1 MTQKID
7 EKFINLALNLSRK
20 NIGKTNENPSVGCVI
35 VKNNSIISTGITAK
49 NGRPHAEV
57 EAIKKISDKKI
68 LEGATLYVSLE
79 PCSHN
84 GKTSP
89 CVDEII
95 KYKFARVVICSID
108 PDHRVCGNGVKILQK
123 SGIQVEVGVG
133 EKESQK
139 INRDFFKSK
148 LENKPFVTL
157 KIATS
162 LDGKIATKNF
172 QSKWITSENSRKF
185 GNFLRSKNQA
195 ILVGANTVRID
206 NPSLDCRIL
215 GLEEYSPI
223 KIIICKKLDFTF
235 DENIFTKNLQTSTI
249 IVCPES
255 QKNNSNLSKFLQKNP
270 QNLAIFCEE
279 IDNKIDLKIALKK
292 LNEIGINSILIE
304 GGSSIITQ
312 FLQHD
317 LVDELIWIQA
327 GIIIGNDGLEGVGKL
342 GFNDLNHVIS
352 NFQLQKFWQI
362 ENDLIRVFKKIET
375 EIF

>member
-1 MTQKID
+1 MTQQID

-20 NIGKTNENPSVGCVI
+20 NIGRTDENPSVGCVI
-35 VKNNSIISTGITAK
+35 VKNNIIISTGITAK
-49 NGRPHAEV
+49 NGRPHAEI
-57 EAIKKISDKKI
+57 EAINKISDKKI

-79 PCSHN
+79 PCSHF
-84 GKTSP
+84 GKTPP
-89 CVDEII
+89 CVEEII
-95 KYKFARVVICSID
+95 KNKFARVVICVID
-108 PDHRVCGNGVKILQK
+108 PDSRVCGNGVQILQK
-123 SGIQVEVGVG
+123 SGIEVEVGIG
-133 EKESQK
+133 EKEAQN

-215 GLEEYSPI
+215 GLEEYSPK
-223 KIIICKKLDFTF
+223 KIIICKNLDFTF
-235 DENIFTKNLQTSTI
+235 DENIFTKNPQIATI
-249 IVCPES
+249 ILCPAS
-255 QKNNSNLSKFLQKNP
+255 QKNHPNLAKFLQKNP
-270 QNLAIFCEE
+270 QNLAIFCET
-279 IDNKIDLKIALKK
+279 IDDKIDLENALKK

-312 FLQHD
+312 FLHKN
-317 LVDELIWIQA
+317 LIDELIWIQA
-327 GIIIGNDGLEGVGKL
+327 GIIIGNDGLEAVGKL
-342 GFNDLNHVIS
+342 GITDLNHAIN
-352 NFQLQKFWQI
+352 NFQLQKFWQS
-362 ENDLIRVFKKIET
+362 ENDLIRVFEKILS
-375 EIF
+375 

>member
-1 MTQKID
+1 MIQLID

-20 NIGKTNENPSVGCVI
+20 NVGITKENPSVGCVI
-35 VKNNSIISTGITAK
+35 VKNNIIISTGITAK
-49 NGRPHAEV
+49 NGRPHAEI
-57 EAIKKISDKKI
+57 EAINKISDKEI
-68 LEGATLYVSLE
+68 LAGATLYVSLE
-79 PCSHN
+79 PCSHF

-95 KYKFARVVICSID
+95 KHKFSRVVICSID
-108 PDHRVCGNGVKILQK
+108 PDKRVCGNGVKILQQ
-123 SGIQVEVGVG
+123 SGIKVEVGIG
-133 EKESQK
+133 EKEAQN
-139 INRDFFKSK
+139 INRAFFQARTK
-148 LENKPFVTL
+148 NKPFVTL

-206 NPSLDCRIL
+206 NPSLDCRIS

-223 KIIICKKLDFTF
+223 KIIICKNLDFTF
-235 DENIFTKNLQTSTI
+235 TENIFIKNPQIATI
-249 IVCPES
+249 ILCPAS
-255 QKNNSNLSKFLQKNP
+255 QKNHPNLEKFLQKNP

-279 IDNKIDLKIALKK
+279 IANKIDLENALTK
-292 LNEIGINSILIE
+292 LHEIGINSILIE

-312 FLQHD
+312 FLQKN

-327 GIIIGNDGLEGVGKL
+327 GIIIGNDGLEAVGKL
-342 GFNDLNHVIS
+342 DIKDLNHAIN
-352 NFQLQKFWQI
+352 NFQMQKFWQI
-362 ENDLIRVFKKIET
+362 DNDLIRVFRKI
-375 EIF
+375 

>member
-20 NIGKTNENPSVGCVI
+20 NVGLTKENPSVGCVI
-35 VKNNSIISTGITAK
+35 VKNNTIISTGITAK
-49 NGRPHAEV
+49 NGRPHAEI
-57 EAIKKISDKKI
+57 EAINKISDKKI

-79 PCSHN
+79 PCSHF
-84 GKTSP
+84 GKTPP

-95 KYKFARVVICSID
+95 KNKFARVVICKID
-108 PDHRVCGNGVKILQK
+108 PDARVCGNGVKILQK
-123 SGIQVEVGVG
+123 SGIKVEVGIG
-133 EKESQK
+133 EKEAQN
-139 INRDFFKSK
+139 INRAFFKSK

-215 GLEEYSPI
+215 GLEEYSPK
-223 KIIICKKLDFTF
+223 KIVICKNLDFTF
-235 DENIFTKNLQTSTI
+235 DENIFNKNPQIATI
-249 IVCPES
+249 IICPES
-255 QKNNSNLSKFLQKNP
+255 QKNYPNLQKFLQKNP
-270 QNLAIFCEE
+270 QNLAIFCEI
-279 IDNKIDLKIALKK
+279 IDNKIDLENALKK
-292 LNEIGINSILIE
+292 LNEIGINSILVE

-312 FLQHD
+312 FLHQN

-327 GIIIGNDGLEGVGKL
+327 GIIIGNDGLEAIGKL
-342 GFNDLNHVIS
+342 GITNLNEALN
-352 NFQLQKFWQI
+352 NFQLQKFWQSD
-362 ENDLIRVFKKIET
+362 NDLIRVYKKI
-375 EIF
+375 